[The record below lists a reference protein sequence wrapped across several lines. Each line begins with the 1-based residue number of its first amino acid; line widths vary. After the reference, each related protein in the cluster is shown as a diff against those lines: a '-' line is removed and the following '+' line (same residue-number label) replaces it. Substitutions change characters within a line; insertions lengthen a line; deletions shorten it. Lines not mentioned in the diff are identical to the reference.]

1 MERQGDGGLIMEKL
15 VKYIDENEVEYS
27 TSLIKEK
34 DIPDIEKR
42 IGIKIGPCLKEY
54 LIKYGYLIFSSI
66 ELYGI
71 TGHQGLDSDMIKQT
85 EYLHKY
91 YPKTIDLIAWE
102 NQGEGDYYLVNK
114 KDHVFEYDSEL
125 DEMKDVGIGL
135 EDYILQRFK
144 DVE

>member
-54 LIKYGYLIFSSI
+54 LIKYGYFIFSSI

-91 YPKTIDLIAWE
+91 YPKTIDLIALE
-102 NQGEGDYYLVNK
+102 NQAE
-114 KDHVFEYDSEL
+114 
-125 DEMKDVGIGL
+125 
-135 EDYILQRFK
+135 
-144 DVE
+144 

>member
-85 EYLHKY
+85 EYLLS
-91 YPKTIDLIAWE
+91 LI
-102 NQGEGDYYLVNK
+102 
-114 KDHVFEYDSEL
+114 HISEPT
-125 DEMKDVGIGL
+125 
-135 EDYILQRFK
+135 RH
-144 DVE
+144 